1 MSIKLRYGK
10 GAGSVEV
17 TGELKDMILKALR
30 NTDKILLDAVEEELT
45 KIEIEAKKNWPTRQK
60 KYGKSK
66 GSKDKF
72 SKGFRIVPPATIEG
86 FIRNT
91 AEYAYA
97 IKAGSDSTTS
107 VEEGK
112 RVVVELVFNPTDKA
126 VERLVQKVADAL
138 IDKMR

>member
-1 MSIKLRYGK
+1 MKLRYGK
-10 GAGSVEV
+10 GTGSVEV
-17 TGELKDMILKALR
+17 TGELKEMILKALR
-30 NTDKILLDAVEEELT
+30 NTDQILLDAVEEELT
-45 KIEIEAKKNWPTRQK
+45 KIEQDAKKNWPTRQK

-72 SKGFRIVPPATIEG
+72 STGFRIVPPSTIEG

-97 IKAGSDSTTS
+97 IKAGADSTTT
-107 VEEGK
+107 VKEGD

-126 VERLVQKVADAL
+126 VERLVKKVADAL
-138 IDKMR
+138 MDKMR